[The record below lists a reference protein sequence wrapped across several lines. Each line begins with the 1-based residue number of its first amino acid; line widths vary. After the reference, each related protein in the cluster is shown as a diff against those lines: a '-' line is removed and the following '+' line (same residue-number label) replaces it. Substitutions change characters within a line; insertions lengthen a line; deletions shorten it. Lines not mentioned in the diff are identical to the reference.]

1 MIECFDDEWRKLL
14 SLISIS
20 SNGVT
25 AHLETILRAL
35 SCSLLLYF
43 IQVVYSFS
51 LFLPLV
57 LTVFSFLLP
66 ILYVIYVSVC
76 IYSELRYFTGVKSY
90 CKSILSL
97 RHLCWH

>member
-25 AHLETILRAL
+25 APLETILRAL

-43 IQVVYSFS
+43 IQVVYF
-51 LFLPLV
+51 
-57 LTVFSFLLP
+57 
-66 ILYVIYVSVC
+66 Y
-76 IYSELRYFTGVKSY
+76 
-90 CKSILSL
+90 
-97 RHLCWH
+97 H